1 MYEYRRR
8 CALRVFPLPFERNNF
23 FSSPRL
29 IPIYDNPQSYL
40 VEKLPL
46 KSSIFPI
53 INNLFLFP
61 RWIQHRLSSCLRQ
74 SKKNTARVGDN
85 STRQEKA
92 NRSSSRGKPRNI
104 FTTNIRCALCTA
116 CLSKDTRHIRAD
128 ESTMSHVGTQRAR
141 ARVFSIRWYSVV
153 LGATRIKGRV
163 ARAGRNR
170 GNAAER
176 LLRWE
181 IYYRSQGEREV

>member
-74 SKKNTARVGDN
+74 SKKTLLGSEIIQRVKRRRIAAPLAA
-85 STRQEKA
+85 SPAIFSRQIFGA
-92 NRSSSRGKPRNI
+92 PSAPPVCQRIRGI
-104 FTTNIRCALCTA
+104 FEPA
-116 CLSKDTRHIRAD
+116 S
-128 ESTMSHVGTQRAR
+128 QRWVTLAHNAHAR
-141 ARVFSIRWYSVV
+141 ACTPLDDTV
-153 LGATRIKGRV
+153 LF
-163 ARAGRNR
+163 
-170 GNAAER
+170 
-176 LLRWE
+176 
-181 IYYRSQGEREV
+181 

>member
-74 SKKNTARVGDN
+74 SKKNTVRVGDN
-85 STRQEKA
+85 STRQE
-92 NRSSSRGKPRNI
+92 
-104 FTTNIRCALCTA
+104 
-116 CLSKDTRHIRAD
+116 TRISCIRARRRIAAPLAASPAIFSRQIFGAPSAPPVCQRIRGIFERRVND
-128 ESTMSHVGTQRAR
+128 ESRWHTTRTR
-141 ARVFSIRWYSVV
+141 ARV
-153 LGATRIKGRV
+153 LH
-163 ARAGRNR
+163 
-170 GNAAER
+170 
-176 LLRWE
+176 
-181 IYYRSQGEREV
+181 